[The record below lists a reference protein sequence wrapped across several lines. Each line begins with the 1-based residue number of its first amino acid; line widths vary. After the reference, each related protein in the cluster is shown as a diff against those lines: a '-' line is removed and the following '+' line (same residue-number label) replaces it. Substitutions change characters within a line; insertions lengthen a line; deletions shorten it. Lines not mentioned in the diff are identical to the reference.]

1 MSDIIHLLPD
11 SVANQIAAGEVIQRP
26 ASVVKELVENAI
38 DAGATHIQIIIK
50 DAGRTLIQ
58 VIDDGKGMSE
68 TDARLAFERHATSK
82 IRQANDLFALRTM
95 GFRGEALASIAAIA
109 HVELRTRR
117 KEDELGTKISISG
130 SKVEDHESVSCPA
143 GSNFLVK
150 NLFFNVPA
158 RRKFLKTNTTEFS
171 HIEKEF
177 FRTALVYPHISFD
190 FWHNDQECY
199 NLQAAGYRER
209 IVKIFGRVINSQLL
223 SINADSTLVKIYG
236 FIGKPETAKKQND
249 KQFFFV
255 NSRYMRHSYFHRAVM
270 LAYDKMLQSGTSPDY
285 FIYFDINPE
294 NIDVNIHPT
303 KTEIKFENE
312 QTIFPIIL
320 AAVKEALGRFN
331 IMPSIDFDQEGSP
344 EIPVFS
350 TSESSVQAPKIN
362 SNQEYNP
369 FKTTTSPSYTRPKM
383 EDWGKL
389 YEGFEND
396 KDRLIS
402 QTEDSIVISSRISD
416 EDADDKNS
424 GDISFLM
431 KMEME
436 GEKSVTSYLQLK
448 NKYILTSVKS
458 GLMCIDQHRAHVRV
472 LFDRFLNNLMQKQT
486 FSQKLLFPE
495 MLELLPSEALILDDI
510 KDDLLYLGFE
520 ISNLGKNSYAI
531 NSMPAMHSGKEAK
544 PFVLAMIDAVKDH
557 NTDVKSE
564 MLENVALSLSKMS
577 AIPTGKFLQA
587 EEMIELINSLFA
599 CHDHRFTPD
608 NKPIAAIISNEEIN
622 KLFK

>member
-82 IRQANDLFALRTM
+82 IQHASDLFALRTM

-117 KEDELGTKISISG
+117 QEDELGTKISIAG
-130 SKVEDHESVSCPA
+130 SNVESQESVSCPV
-143 GSNFLVK
+143 GCNFLVK

-158 RRKFLKTNTTEFS
+158 RRKFLKTNATEFS
-171 HIEKEF
+171 HIEREF
-177 FRTALVYPHISFD
+177 FRIALVYPHISFE

-199 NLQAAGYRER
+199 MLQAAGYRER
-209 IVKIFGRVINSQLL
+209 IVSIFGKGINSQLL
-223 SINADSTLVKIYG
+223 SINADSTLIKIYG

-249 KQFFFV
+249 KQYFFV

-270 LAYDKMLQSGTSPDY
+270 QAYDRMLQPATSPDY

-312 QTIFPIIL
+312 QAIWPIVL
-320 AAVKEALGRFN
+320 TSVKEALGRFN
-331 IMPSIDFDQEGSP
+331 VMPSIDFDLEGSP
-344 EIPVFS
+344 DIPVFN
-350 TSESSVQAPKIN
+350 TSGTPVQPPKIN
-362 SNQEYNP
+362 VNPEYNP
-369 FKTTTSPSYTRPKM
+369 FNTQDKPSYTRPKM
-383 EDWGKL
+383 DDWSKL

-396 KDRLIS
+396 KNQFVS
-402 QTEDSIVISSRISD
+402 PTEGAVELFSRISD
-416 EDADDKNS
+416 EDADDAS
-424 GDISFLM
+424 DGDVLFPV
-431 KMEME
+431 KMESE
-436 GEKSVTSYLQLK
+436 EKEVSYLQLK
-448 NKYILTSVKS
+448 NKYILTSVRS
-458 GLMCIDQHRAHVRV
+458 GLMCIDQRRAHIRI
-472 LFDRFLNNLMQKQT
+472 LFDRFLSNLTSKQT

-495 MLELLPSEALILDDI
+495 RLDLLSSEAMILDEI

-520 ISNLGKNSYAI
+520 ISDLGNNSYAI
-531 NSMPAMHSGKEAK
+531 NSLPAMHSGQEAK
-544 PFVLAMIDAVKDH
+544 PFILTMIDAVKDQ
-557 NTDVKSE
+557 NTNIKSE
-564 MLENVALSLSKMS
+564 MLENVALSLAKMS
-577 AIPTGKFLQA
+577 AIPSGKQLQQ

-599 CHDHRFTPD
+599 CTDHYFTPE
-608 NKPIAAIISNEEIN
+608 NKTIIVIVSDEEMA